1 MGDVQLVLA
10 YAHPQTIGRLF
21 REYTEMLIEGEPVF
35 QEYLNL
41 QNYEAELTHLE
52 EKYGMPEGRLYLAY
66 LEGEAVGCVGLRK
79 LQEQQCECKRLYV
92 RPGFRGKDIGK
103 QLMLRILQ
111 DAREIGYR
119 EMLLDT
125 LPFLESA
132 LGLYREIGFQ
142 EIPVYNDSPVETT
155 IYMKLDLNE
164 VRL

>member
-66 LEGEAVGCVGLRK
+66 LDGKAVGCVGLRK
-79 LQEQQCECKRLYV
+79 LQEGQCECKRLYV
-92 RPGFRGKDIGK
+92 RPGFRGKGIGK

-142 EIPVYNDSPVETT
+142 EIPAYNDSPVETT

>member
-1 MGDVQLVLA
+1 MAEVNLVSA
-10 YAHPQTIGRLF
+10 YNDPETIGILF

-35 QEYLNL
+35 QKYLEL

-52 EKYGMPEGRLYLAY
+52 EKYGMPEVRLYLAY
-66 LEGEAVGCVGLRK
+66 LDGKAVGCVGLRK
-79 LQEQQCECKRLYV
+79 LQEGQCECKRLYV
-92 RPGFRGKDIGK
+92 RPAFRGKSIGK
-103 QLMLRILQ
+103 QLMSRILQ
-111 DAREIGYR
+111 DAKEIGYR

-132 LGLYREIGFQ
+132 LGLYRQIGFR
-142 EIPVYNDSPVETT
+142 EIPAYNDSPVETT